1 MHLRDV
7 TDDAEFRA
15 RVRDWLHDHVP
26 REPRPTERRAGR
38 AFDLAWQRTQYDA
51 GYAGVSWPTEYGGG
65 GLGLSQQLVWFEE
78 YVRAGAPDVGCGFV
92 GMNHA
97 GPTLIAR
104 ASDAQKELH
113 LPRILRGESVWCQGF
128 SEPSSGS
135 DLASLRTRGV
145 VDGEHLV
152 VTGQKIWTS
161 EADLADH
168 QELLVRTDPD
178 STRHHGLTW
187 VICDMRAPGVDV
199 RPILTMAGTTEFSEV
214 FYDEVRIPL
223 ANVVGGLGNGW
234 SVAMSTLGFERG
246 TGFLREQLELAH
258 YVERRLGERD
268 RRDPA
273 VTAGLL
279 QARAEARAMYAMTL
293 RMVSLSARGADLGT
307 TASMIRLYYS
317 ELRQRVDRL
326 VVDGAGAEELVYPPG
341 GPAGPYDPEAP
352 VLDRYL
358 DGFKVSIGA
367 GTKDV
372 QRNIIGERGLGLPR
386 S

>member
-1 MHLRDV
+1 MRLSDV
-7 TDDAEFRA
+7 GTDAEFRA
-15 RVRDWLHDHVP
+15 KVRDWLADNVP
-26 REPRPTERRAGR
+26 SEPRPTDRKAGR
-38 AFDLAWQRTQYDA
+38 QFDLDWQRAQYDG
-51 GYAGVSWPTEYGGG
+51 GYAGVSWPAEYGGVG
-65 GLGLSQQLVWFEE
+65 MGLGEQLIWFEE
-78 YVRAGAPDVGCGFV
+78 YVRANAPDIGCGFV
-92 GMNHA
+92 GINHA

-104 ASDAQKELH
+104 ADDAQKAFH

-128 SEPSSGS
+128 SEPGAGS

-178 STRHHGLTW
+178 SQRHHGLTW
-187 VICDMRAPGVDV
+187 IICDMTLPGVQV
-199 RPILTMAGTTEFSEV
+199 RPIMTMAGTTEFSEV

-234 SVAMSTLGFERG
+234 SVAMATLGFERG
-246 TGFLREQLELAH
+246 TGFLREQLELAR
-258 YVERRLGERD
+258 YIEQRIAERG
-268 RRDPA
+268 RRDDA
-273 VTAGLL
+273 VTFGLV

-293 RMVSLSARGADLGT
+293 RMVSRSAHGQDLGT
-307 TASMIRLYYS
+307 AASMIRLYYS
-317 ELRQRVDRL
+317 ELRQKVDRI
-326 VVDGAGAEELVYPPG
+326 VVDGADADGIVYGADAAILE
-341 GPAGPYDPEAP
+341 
-352 VLDRYL
+352 RHL
-358 DGFKVSIGA
+358 DGYKVTIGA

-372 QRNIIGERGLGLPR
+372 QRNIIGERGLGLPK